1 MTGYRSFIV
10 RTLAVLLAVSLAS
23 AQQVQRITP
32 NFKDADIT
40 QIAEAVSA
48 ATGKTFI
55 IDPRVRA
62 QVTMLSST
70 PMSPAAFYETFL
82 SILQVYGFIAV
93 PQGNVVKILPDA
105 NARQFPSNDL
115 PDRVSATSD
124 EIVTQV
130 LEVKNVSA
138 AQLIPI
144 LRPMIAQ
151 YGHLAAYPASNI
163 LIISDHASNVNR
175 IMRIIHRI
183 DQASGQEP
191 EIVPLQNASAAE
203 IVRVVNSLYQ
213 GANAA
218 EGATVKVVADER
230 SNSVLIAGEQSQRL
244 RLRAL
249 VAHLDTPL
257 EAGGDTR
264 VRYLHYAEAE
274 KMAPKLKEQITGI
287 AQASTGG
294 APGGAAAGGG
304 SAQSQA
310 EKNAMVWADPTNNAL
325 VITAPPKI
333 MRAVMDII
341 DKLDIRRPQVL
352 VEAIIA
358 EVDVDKDAELGINWA
373 AFSNGQNIPA
383 GSFVSPIGGTSIVDL
398 AGAIQNPANASTTLL
413 QGTTIGIGRVA
424 GTGVNFAAMIRAIR
438 GDTNTNVVATPSA
451 VTMDNQEAELKVAQE
466 VPFVTGQFTNTTA
479 VTGGTVNPFQTIQRE
494 EVGTILKVTPT
505 ISPEGSAVMLKISI
519 ESSSIGQK
527 PAGAVDLVTN
537 KRTITTTVLIE
548 DGGIVVLGGLIEDNS
563 VKGEN
568 RVPYLGNI
576 PIIGLLFK
584 TRNATSTKNNLILF
598 IRPKILRDQA
608 QAAYETDLKYNY
620 MRDQQKTLE
629 EREALPLLP
638 GVSRGTLNPLPP
650 PPAVPAQKVAPGQP
664 VPVPSTR
671 GPPFRCRKVCRR
683 PTPAPSPIRTRPR
696 LPRDN
701 RERARHY
708 LQRRVGRRH
717 RAAAVFRV
725 RQAPRGTRQP
735 RGQWRRRVHL
745 PRDRL
750 PAGTRRGAPVPAPPG
765 APRARAG
772 GPVRRAAAPRLRGGL
787 GCHAGDGRAGR
798 HDRSGA
804 SGAGPAR
811 AGRPSGQR

>member
-1 MTGYRSFIV
+1 MTGLRSLLV
-10 RTLAVLLAVSLAS
+10 CTLAVLGASLAS

-48 ATGKTFI
+48 ATGKNFI

-70 PMSPAAFYETFL
+70 PMSPAAFYEAFL

-93 PQGNVVKILPDA
+93 PSGNVVKILPDA
-105 NARQFPSNDL
+105 NARQFPSIDL

-130 LEVKNVSA
+130 LDVKNVSA

-163 LIISDHASNVNR
+163 LIISDHSSNVNR
-175 IMRIIHRI
+175 IMRIIRRI
-183 DQASGQEP
+183 DQVGGSEP
-191 EIVPLQNASAAE
+191 EIVPLANASAAE

-218 EGATVKVVADER
+218 EGAAVKVVADER
-230 SNSVLIAGEQSQRL
+230 SNSVIIAGEQSQRL
-244 RLRAL
+244 KLRAL
-249 VAHLDTPL
+249 IAHLDTPL

-264 VRYLHYAEAE
+264 VRYLHYADAD
-274 KMAPKLKEQITGI
+274 KIAPKLKEQITGI
-287 AQASTGG
+287 AQAAAG
-294 APGGAAAGGG
+294 PGGAAGAPGGG
-304 SAQSQA
+304 SAQQQA

-373 AFSNGQNIPA
+373 AFSNGQSIPA
-383 GSFVSPIGGTSIVDL
+383 GSFVSPVGGTSIVDL
-398 AGAIQNPANASTTLL
+398 AGAVQNPANVSTTLL
-413 QGTTIGIGRVA
+413 QGTTIGIGRIA
-424 GTGVNFAAMIRAIR
+424 GTGVNFAAMLRAIR

-537 KRTITTTVLIE
+537 KRTITTAVLIE
-548 DGGIVVLGGLIEDNS
+548 DGGVVVLGGLIEDNS

-576 PIIGLLFK
+576 PILGLLFK
-584 TRNATSTKNNLILF
+584 TRNATSTKNNLIMF

-608 QAAYETDLKYNY
+608 QAAFETDLKYNY
-620 MRDQQKTLE
+620 MRDQQRSLDQ
-629 EREALPLLP
+629 REVLPLLP
-638 GVSRGTLNPLPP
+638 GVTRGTLNAIPQAAPG
-650 PPAVPAQKVAPGQP
+650 APGQP
-664 VPVPSTR
+664 PPAPSAPGPTVP
-671 GPPFRCRKVCRR
+671 
-683 PTPAPSPIRTRPR
+683 PTPA
-696 LPRDN
+696 
-701 RERARHY
+701 
-708 LQRRVGRRH
+708 
-717 RAAAVFRV
+717 
-725 RQAPRGTRQP
+725 AP
-735 RGQWRRRVHL
+735 H
-745 PRDRL
+745 
-750 PAGTRRGAPVPAPPG
+750 AAPPG
-765 APRARAG
+765 QPAPNDTANPDSG
-772 GPVRRAAAPRLRGGL
+772 EPHPNSTSAPPGK
-787 GCHAGDGRAGR
+787 
-798 HDRSGA
+798 
-804 SGAGPAR
+804 P
-811 AGRPSGQR
+811 

>member
-1 MTGYRSFIV
+1 MVRMTALRPLFV
-10 RTLAVLLAVSLAS
+10 CALAVLMASLAT
-23 AQQVQRITP
+23 AQQQPPQPAPVQQRITP

-48 ATGKTFI
+48 ATGKNFI

-70 PMSPAAFYETFL
+70 PMSPAAFYEAFL
-82 SILQVYGFIAV
+82 SILQVYGFVAV
-93 PQGNVVKILPDA
+93 PSGNNIVKILPDA

-115 PDRVSATSD
+115 PERVSSTSD
-124 EIVTQV
+124 EFVTQV

-175 IMRIIHRI
+175 IMRIIRRI
-183 DQASGQEP
+183 DQASGTEP

-203 IVRVVNSLYQ
+203 IVRVVNSLYT
-213 GANAA
+213 GANSA

-244 RLRAL
+244 RVRAL

-264 VRYLHYAEAE
+264 VRYLHYADAE

-287 AQASTGG
+287 AQA
-294 APGGAAAGGG
+294 AAGPAGAG
-304 SAQSQA
+304 AGAGAGPASAQA
-310 EKNAMVWADPTNNAL
+310 EKNAMVWADQTNNAL

-333 MRAVMDII
+333 MRAVMDIV

-358 EVDVDKDAELGINWA
+358 EVDIDKDAELGVNWA
-373 AFSNGQNIPA
+373 ASSNGTNVPA
-383 GSFVSPIGGTSIVDL
+383 AGFVSPVGGTSIVDL
-398 AGAIQNPANASTTLL
+398 AGAVQNPANVTTELL
-413 QGTTIGIGRVA
+413 QGTTIGIGRIA
-424 GTGVNFAAMIRAIR
+424 GSGVNFAAVLRAIR

-537 KRTITTTVLIE
+537 KRTVTTTVLIE

-584 TRNATSTKNNLILF
+584 TRNATSTKNNLIMF

-620 MRDQQKTLE
+620 MRDQERTLD

-638 GVSRGTLNPLPP
+638 GVTRGTLNPLPP
-650 PPAVPAQKVAPGQP
+650 APTQQPEKLRPGAPTPVPSAPGPTIPLQQGEPAPNATAKPDPNGTSGVPGQP
-664 VPVPSTR
+664 
-671 GPPFRCRKVCRR
+671 
-683 PTPAPSPIRTRPR
+683 
-696 LPRDN
+696 
-701 RERARHY
+701 
-708 LQRRVGRRH
+708 
-717 RAAAVFRV
+717 
-725 RQAPRGTRQP
+725 
-735 RGQWRRRVHL
+735 
-745 PRDRL
+745 
-750 PAGTRRGAPVPAPPG
+750 
-765 APRARAG
+765 
-772 GPVRRAAAPRLRGGL
+772 
-787 GCHAGDGRAGR
+787 
-798 HDRSGA
+798 
-804 SGAGPAR
+804 
-811 AGRPSGQR
+811 

>member
-1 MTGYRSFIV
+1 
-10 RTLAVLLAVSLAS
+10 
-23 AQQVQRITP
+23 
-32 NFKDADIT
+32 
-40 QIAEAVSA
+40 
-48 ATGKTFI
+48 
-55 IDPRVRA
+55 VRA

-70 PMSPAAFYETFL
+70 PMSPAAFYEAFL

-93 PQGNVVKILPDA
+93 PSGNVVKILPDA
-105 NARQFPSNDL
+105 NARQFPSIDL

-130 LEVKNVSA
+130 LDVKNVSA

-163 LIISDHASNVNR
+163 LIISDHSSNVNR
-175 IMRIIHRI
+175 IMRIIRRI
-183 DQASGQEP
+183 DQVGGSEP
-191 EIVPLQNASAAE
+191 EIVPLANASASE

-218 EGATVKVVADER
+218 EGAAVKVVADER
-230 SNSVLIAGEQSQRL
+230 SNSVIIAGEQSQRL
-244 RLRAL
+244 KLRAL
-249 VAHLDTPL
+249 IAHLDTPL

-264 VRYLHYAEAE
+264 VRYLHYADAD
-274 KMAPKLKEQITGI
+274 KIAPKLKEQITGI
-287 AQASTGG
+287 AQAAAG
-294 APGGAAAGGG
+294 PGGAAGAPGGG
-304 SAQSQA
+304 SAQQQA

-373 AFSNGQNIPA
+373 AFSNGQSIPA
-383 GSFVSPIGGTSIVDL
+383 GSFVSPVGGTSIVDL
-398 AGAIQNPANASTTLL
+398 AGAVQNPANVSTTLL
-413 QGTTIGIGRVA
+413 QGTTIGIGRIA
-424 GTGVNFAAMIRAIR
+424 GTGVNFAAMLRAIR

-537 KRTITTTVLIE
+537 KRTITTAVLIE
-548 DGGIVVLGGLIEDNS
+548 DGGVVVLGGLIEDNS

-576 PIIGLLFK
+576 PILGLLFK
-584 TRNATSTKNNLILF
+584 TRNATSTKNNLIMF

-608 QAAYETDLKYNY
+608 QAAFETDLKYNY
-620 MRDQQKTLE
+620 MRDQQRSLDQ
-629 EREALPLLP
+629 REVLPLLP
-638 GVSRGTLNPLPP
+638 GVTRGTLNAIPQAAPG
-650 PPAVPAQKVAPGQP
+650 APGQP
-664 VPVPSTR
+664 P
-671 GPPFRCRKVCRR
+671 
-683 PTPAPSPIRTRPR
+683 PAPSAPGPTVP
-696 LPRDN
+696 P
-701 RERARHY
+701 AP
-708 LQRRVGRRH
+708 
-717 RAAAVFRV
+717 AAPHA
-725 RQAPRGTRQP
+725 
-735 RGQWRRRVHL
+735 
-745 PRDRL
+745 
-750 PAGTRRGAPVPAPPG
+750 APPG
-765 APRARAG
+765 Q
-772 GPVRRAAAPRLRGGL
+772 AAPNDT
-787 GCHAGDGRAGR
+787 ANPD
-798 HDRSGA
+798 SGEPHPNSTSA
-804 SGAGPAR
+804 PPGKP
-811 AGRPSGQR
+811 